1 MQISMPVIGVE
12 SSTDEVGP
20 FAIHSLSR
28 GKHRNNHNL
37 VNFKVNTV
45 NRRKF
50 KPNFIINQ
58 NSSHSIQNHFG
69 TIFLV
74 NYNRRTGP
82 FSHSHS
88 HIEVMKRLRP
98 HLPQH

>member
-1 MQISMPVIGVE
+1 MQISMPIIGVE

-20 FAIHSLSR
+20 FAIHSVSR
-28 GKHRNNHNL
+28 GKRTNNHNL

-58 NSSHSIQNHFG
+58 NSLHSIQNHFG

-74 NYNRRTGP
+74 NYNRRTGH

-88 HIEVMKRLRP
+88 HIHYSSKDKPLGIGR
-98 HLPQH
+98 